1 MGTLLF
7 FWALGEFLH
16 AVDIL
21 RNGRVTDLFKI
32 GPELV
37 TVLCVND
44 ARACRYFVDRFR
56 L

>member
-21 RNGRVTDLFKI
+21 CNGRVTDLFKI

-37 TVLCVND
+37 TV
-44 ARACRYFVDRFR
+44 FVSTMHVRVGT